1 MVEAVVPGTG
11 RITLIHVPV
20 IARGRIAAAAAA
32 AAQKSA
38 QGAAAAQERNEK
50 DHDQRQAAHS
60 SPVSLSAAGSAG
72 SCTAAHGTC
81 AKSASVKVHACSI
94 FRDIS
99 LSAAWSVELSHLS
112 YPPAIKKERKTIS
125 AITKCI
131 GFRQQYII
139 KDSSVALL
147 SL

>member
-11 RITLIHVPV
+11 RIALIHVPV

-60 SPVSLSAAGSAG
+60 SPVSLSAAGSSG
-72 SCTAAHGTC
+72 AAAADGTC
-81 AKSASVKVHACSI
+81 AKSASVKMHACSI

>member
-1 MVEAVVPGTG
+1 M
-11 RITLIHVPV
+11 
-20 IARGRIAAAAAA
+20 
-32 AAQKSA
+32 
-38 QGAAAAQERNEK
+38 
-50 DHDQRQAAHS
+50 
-60 SPVSLSAAGSAG
+60 
-72 SCTAAHGTC
+72 
-81 AKSASVKVHACSI
+81 HACSI